1 MEKILVIITCC
12 VLLAVCLSA
21 CGKKSTGA
29 NTSTVP
35 GTVESST
42 SETVESTSNE
52 VSEVASSEATET
64 ASNNTADETTATEE
78 VIYQVELTA
87 IGSDK
92 FSVIDT
98 YRKLSGLGLKEAKDL
113 VNTAPFIMLTTND
126 SDEANQYKT
135 SLEAVGATVTIIDE
149 TGDVV
154 LSENTEPATDN
165 TETSEA
171 VSTTGG
177 TYAVDR
183 VFSIKDAGTVFTGTI
198 QEGSIKM
205 GDSAVIILEDGTEIP
220 VTINRIEVFG
230 SFLEEAEAGQNVGIG
245 FAEAIEKDSVL
256 TAKTVLISAE

>member
-1 MEKILVIITCC
+1 MEKILVIIVGC

-35 GTVESST
+35 DTIESST
-42 SETVESTSNE
+42 SETVEST
-52 VSEVASSEATET
+52 
-64 ASNNTADETTATEE
+64 SNNTADETTATEE

-126 SDEANQYKT
+126 ADEANQYKT

-154 LSENTEPATDN
+154 LSENTEPATESTETSEVATDN

-245 FAEAIEKDSVL
+245 FAEAIEKDTVL
-256 TAKTVLISAE
+256 TAKSVLISAE

>member
-1 MEKILVIITCC
+1 MEKILVIIVGC

-21 CGKKSTGA
+21 CSKKNTGA

-42 SETVESTSNE
+42 SETVESTSSE
-52 VSEVASSEATET
+52 VSRVASS
-64 ASNNTADETTATEE
+64 ETTATEE

-126 SDEANQYKT
+126 ADEANQYKT

-154 LSENTEPATDN
+154 LSENTEPATESTETSEVATDN